1 MANFL
6 IGAAAMAGIL
16 LLANLIRKQE
26 QNFHWWEWLV
36 LILGVLYTALVLGVV
51 VSFLEEGTYQGAL
64 VMGLIM
70 GLVAVAWGVLSAR
83 YLILPKLQT
92 KSEN

>member
-16 LLANLIRKQE
+16 LLVNLIKKQE
-26 QNFHWWEWLV
+26 QDFHWWEWLV